1 MTSLSESF
9 PVVDLFAG
17 PGGLGEGFSTL
28 EREPS
33 RTVFD
38 CIAAIEKDHFAYQTL
53 LLRHFLRALG
63 PEGGRDDYHLYLKG
77 EISRN
82 ALYSKYPAE
91 WTAASKS
98 AVHMS
103 LGPQSHAAVQKLI
116 NQRLGARGRWALVGG
131 PPCQA
136 YSLVGRSRMM
146 GNPEFHQDERHFL
159 YREYLKIIADH
170 RPPVFVMENV
180 TGLLSAKIDGK
191 PAINRIAADLG
202 SPAKALEQGDD
213 SLSYNLYSLC
223 EPEAVEA
230 DSNPRLF
237 VVRAEDYGVPQARHR
252 MFILGIRSDIHAKP
266 KQLRRHRGPTVR
278 ETIGELPAIRSRLS
292 KLPDTFENWRSEIAQ
307 LTKSDVLTHLNDAP
321 FAFKVQDEIR
331 IQAANAAAMPDRSF
345 STEYPPVTPSNH
357 KVLNEMRRPGLPI
370 LIGHEARG
378 HMGSDLRRYMFAAVF
393 AAATGRSP
401 KLADFPR
408 DLLPDHKNVDRGCAG
423 EMFSDRFRVQLPN
436 GPSTT
441 VTSHISKDGHY
452 FIHYDPAQCRSLTV
466 REAARLQT
474 FPDDYKFE
482 GPRTEQYHQVGNA
495 VPPYLARQIA
505 EIVAEVLDDV
515 KEEA

>member
-1 MTSLSESF
+1 LSKSF

-17 PGGLGEGFSTL
+17 PGGLGEGFSTF
-28 EREPS
+28 ERKPG
-33 RTVFD
+33 RRLFD
-38 CIAAIEKDHFAYQTL
+38 CVAAIEKDKFAYQTL
-53 LLRHFLRALG
+53 LLRHFVRARQVQ
-63 PEGGRDDYHLYLKG
+63 EGSENYHLYLKG
-77 EISRN
+77 EISRDE
-82 ALYSKYPAE
+82 LYSRSPSA
-91 WTAASKS
+91 WAAASNS
-98 AVHMS
+98 AIHMS
-103 LGPQSHAAVQKLI
+103 LGPQNHTAVQTLI
-116 NQRLGARGRWALVGG
+116 DQRLAGRRRWALVGG

-146 GNPEFHQDERHFL
+146 GNPEFDQDERHYL

-191 PAINRIAADLG
+191 PAISRIVNDLA

-213 SLSYNLYSLC
+213 SLSYNLYSLT
-223 EPEAVEA
+223 EAEA
-230 DSNPRLF
+230 PKAETDPRLF
-237 VVRAEDYGVPQARHR
+237 IVRAEDYGVPQARHR
-252 MFILGIRSDIHAKP
+252 MFILGIRSDVDAKP
-266 KQLRRHRGPTVR
+266 GQLRRHAGPTVK

-292 KLPDTFENWRSEIAQ
+292 KVPDTFENWRSEIAQ
-307 LTKSDVLTHLNDAP
+307 LSKSDVLSHLNGAP
-321 FAFKVQDEIR
+321 YASRVHNEIR
-331 IQAANAAAMPDRSF
+331 LSVAKAVTTPDRS
-345 STEYPPVTPSNH
+345 SSGEYPSVTSSNH
-357 KVLNEMRRPGLPI
+357 QVLNDVRRAGLPV
-370 LIGHEARG
+370 LTGHEARG

-393 AAATGRSP
+393 AAETGRSP
-401 KLADFPR
+401 KLADFPP

-423 EMFSDRFRVQLPN
+423 EMFSDRFRVQLQH

-452 FIHYDPAQCRSLTV
+452 FIHYDAAQCRSLTV

-505 EIVAEVLDDV
+505 EIVAEVLDRVED
-515 KEEA
+515 EA